1 MTTAPDYYKK
11 IISCKENCPEVL
23 NCNVNKTLE
32 PRWLPRG
39 TTTRCKPGKALLMV
53 ILDNPGTP
61 QEIEDTHY
69 QGKSESEL
77 ADVAWQFT
85 EAVLEYNTSKP
96 NRMGAGTSPTHRN
109 LMRHLAEHVFD
120 CPKEEVLDKVVVT
133 NHVRCST
140 EVNFSDITDKLDI
153 GTTCVEKHLI
163 DEINYWK
170 PKMIVV
176 CGTPAKETLDDLKNK
191 NKIRFTYKEVRH
203 PTARGKY
210 IKERIEQFIEIGK
223 KIKSF
228 EIDKNIIKEA

>member
-23 NCNVNKTLE
+23 NCNVNKKLE

-69 QGKSESEL
+69 QDKSESEL

-133 NHVRCST
+133 NQVRCST
-140 EVNFSDITDKLDI
+140 ESNFGKVNKEIRLKI
-153 GTTCVEKHLI
+153 GKTCVKKHLLIEI
-163 DEINYWK
+163 DYWK
-170 PKMIVV
+170 PKIIVV
-176 CGTPAKETLDDLKNK
+176 CGTPARETLDELREIGLLNFNYEKTYHPSLHFQD
-191 NKIRFTYKEVRH
+191 KIRK
-203 PTARGKY
+203 
-210 IKERIEQFIEIGK
+210 EQFIEIGK
-223 KIKSF
+223 KLNHLK
-228 EIDKNIIKEA
+228 

>member
-23 NCNVNKTLE
+23 NCNVNKKLE

-69 QGKSESEL
+69 QDKSESEL

-96 NRMGAGTSPTHRN
+96 NRMGAGRSHTHVILRKN
-109 LMRHLAEHVFD
+109 LAKYVFR
-120 CPKEEVLDKVVVT
+120 CSEEEVLDKVVVT

-140 EVNFSDITDKLDI
+140 EIDFGKIEDKEIRIKI
-153 GTTCVEKHLI
+153 GTTCVKKHLL
-163 DEINYWK
+163 DEIDYWK
-170 PKMIVV
+170 PKIIVV
-176 CGTPAKETLDDLKNK
+176 CGKPARETFAKLISIGRIN
-191 NKIRFTYKEVRH
+191 FEYETVPH
-203 PTARGKY
+203 PTAWGIHKD
-210 IKERIEQFIEIGK
+210 KRIERFIEIGK
-223 KIKSF
+223 KLNHLK
-228 EIDKNIIKEA
+228 

>member
-23 NCNVNKTLE
+23 NCNVNEKLE

-69 QGKSESEL
+69 QDKSESEL

-96 NRMGAGTSPTHRN
+96 NRMGAGASHTHSS
-109 LMRHLAEHVFD
+109 LMKNLAEDVFG
-120 CPKEEVLDKVVVT
+120 CPKEKVLDKVVVT

-140 EVNFSDITDKLDI
+140 EIDFGNIKKRLKI
-153 GTTCVEKHLI
+153 GTTCVEKHLL
-163 DEINYWK
+163 DEIDYWK
-170 PKMIVV
+170 PKIIVV
-176 CGTPAKETLDDLKNK
+176 CGNPAKETFDDLESKNLI
-191 NKIRFTYKEVRH
+191 NFSYIAVRH
-203 PTARGKY
+203 PSARFKY
-210 IKERIEQFIEIGK
+210 IKERKEQFIEIGK
-223 KIKSF
+223 KINSF
-228 EIDKNIIKEA
+228 EITKNIIKEA